1 MAEFF
6 QSIHWES
13 FWIGVVVTVVFG
25 SLGAILF
32 NILGEDY

>member
-1 MAEFF
+1 MEFI

-25 SLGAILF
+25 IVGAVVL
-32 NILGEDY
+32 NIIGEL